1 MGDSVATVVPPDRAV
16 VGISPGR
23 DAWRR
28 LRRNRAAMVGL
39 GVLLVVV
46 MACLVGPLVSPH
58 DPALAREWLGAR
70 PPGFS
75 HPGGRRSNVLQIG
88 QPSPLPA
95 THSLEMVVDD
105 SVYLQVRVRVDG
117 AGVVTAI
124 TAQSGAVGFDDVS
137 AGSALAGLPG
147 LAHLDISPR
156 PGIWE
161 PVAGP
166 VTVERGARLPAA
178 FGAGPSRQLI
188 LRGTQ
193 EPLQVT
199 YAAEIE
205 HGQVTA
211 VSRDG
216 VPVDNVVVP
225 GDRLLD
231 VTVDG
236 RPHRV
241 RHLLGTDDRGRDL
254 AARVLHG
261 GRISLLVGIV
271 GTLVSVLI
279 GVAYGAVAGYAGGR
293 LDRLMMSVIDVLYAL
308 PFMFLVILL
317 LAFFGNNIFL
327 LFAALGAVQWLTM
340 ARIVRAQVMTLR
352 HREFID
358 AARLAGCRRRHL
370 LWRHLIPNSLGPIIV
385 YATLTVPLVMLE
397 ESFLSFI
404 GLTIH
409 YGGRPIDSW
418 GALVKSGMEGLGTD
432 GSASWLLLAPATAM
446 GLTLLAL
453 NVVGDGLRD
462 AFDPQLRGRT

>member
-1 MGDSVATVVPPDRAV
+1 MADATTAPRSSSAPPV
-16 VGISPGR
+16 VGVSPGR

-28 LRRNRAAMVGL
+28 LRRNRAAMIGL
-39 GVLLVVV
+39 GLLVVV
-46 MACLVGPLVSPH
+46 VTACIAAPLVSPH

-75 HPGGRRSNVLQIG
+75 HPGGRRSNVLEVG
-88 QPSPLPA
+88 LPPPMPA
-95 THSLEMVVDD
+95 LSSLIMEVDD
-105 SVYLQVRVRVDG
+105 SVYLYARVRIDA

-124 TAQSGAVGFDDVS
+124 TVQQGEADDV
-137 AGSALAGLPG
+137 AGVVERLPDLARLEM
-147 LAHLDISPR
+147 SPR
-156 PGIWE
+156 PGVWHAVPE
-161 PVAGP
+161 
-166 VTVERGARLPAA
+166 TVMVEQGAVLPQAL
-178 FGAGPSRQLI
+178 GTGPSRQVM
-188 LRGTQ
+188 LRGSR
-193 EPLQVT
+193 EPRHVV
-199 YAAEIE
+199 YGAVIE
-205 HGQVTA
+205 QGVVSA
-211 VSRDG
+211 ISRDG
-216 VPVDNVVVP
+216 EAVDGAVVP
-225 GDRLLD
+225 GDRL
-231 VTVDG
+231 VAVVVDG
-236 RPHRV
+236 RPYRI

-279 GVAYGAVAGYAGGR
+279 GVTYGAVAGYAGGR
-293 LDRLMMSVIDVLYAL
+293 VDRVMMSVIDVLYAL

-340 ARIVRAQVMTLR
+340 ARIVRAQVMSLR

-432 GSASWLLLAPATAM
+432 GSASWLLLVPAGAM

-453 NVVGDGLRD
+453 NIVGDGLRD